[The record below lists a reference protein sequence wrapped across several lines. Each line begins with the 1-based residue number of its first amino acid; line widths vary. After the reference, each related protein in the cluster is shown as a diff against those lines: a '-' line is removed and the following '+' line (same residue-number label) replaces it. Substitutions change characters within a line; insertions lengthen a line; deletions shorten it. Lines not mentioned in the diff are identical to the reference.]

1 MTGKTTALT
10 VLLVALVPLAALS
23 APHSEAGTAGLAFL
37 KMGVGARAVG
47 MGEAFVAACDDA
59 TALYWNPAGICEL
72 QGGHV
77 ALMHNEWFQDIS
89 FEYLGAVLGRDLHA
103 FGLSLSFNTVGEIER
118 RVIASDQPLD
128 TFSSHDMA
136 LALSYARKMSP
147 RWNVGLSL
155 KLLYEKIYLDDA
167 WGWAT
172 DVGFL
177 YHPSVEGLSVGG
189 SALTLG
195 PKMKLRSEK
204 FSLPTVYKLGLNYS
218 PSLFHFQSGNLALAM
233 DLSKPTDNQLRV
245 HWGAELL
252 LIERIAMR
260 SGYQMGYDE
269 KGLSAGMG
277 VRQGRFRIDYAFVPY
292 SSDLGTTHRI
302 SLGIEL

>member
-1 MTGKTTALT
+1 MTEKTTALAA
-10 VLLVALVPLAALS
+10 LLIILVPLAS
-23 APHSEAGTAGLAFL
+23 WGAPHSEAGTAGMAFL
-37 KMGVGARAVG
+37 KIGVGARAVG
-47 MGEAFVAACDDA
+47 MGEAFVAAHDDA

-72 QGGHV
+72 RGGHV
-77 ALMHNEWFQDIS
+77 ILMHNEWFQDIR
-89 FEYLGAVLGRDLHA
+89 FEYLGAALGRGLDA
-103 FGLSLSFNTVGEIER
+103 YGLSLSFNTVGEIER

-128 TFSSHDMA
+128 TFSSHDVA
-136 LALSYARKMSP
+136 LAFSYARKMSHH
-147 RWNVGLSL
+147 WNVGLSL
-155 KLLYEKIYLDDA
+155 KFLYEKIYLDDA

-177 YHPSVEGLSVGG
+177 YHPPMEGLTAGG
-189 SALTLG
+189 SILTLG

-204 FSLPTVYKLGLNYS
+204 FNLPTTYKLGFRYS

-233 DLSKPTDNQLRV
+233 DLSKPRDNQLRA
-245 HWGAELL
+245 HWGTELL
-252 LIERIAMR
+252 VMHHIALR

-269 KGLSAGMG
+269 KGFSAGVG

-292 SSDLGTTHRI
+292 SSDLGATHRI

>member
-1 MTGKTTALT
+1 MIGKIAAFTL
-10 VLLVALVPLAALS
+10 LLVVLVPLVAVG
-23 APHSEAGTAGLAFL
+23 APHTEAGTAGLAFL

-47 MGEAFVAACDDA
+47 MGEAFVAAYDDA

-72 QGGHV
+72 RGGQL
-77 ALMHNEWFQDIS
+77 ALMHNEWFQDIR
-89 FEYLGAVLGRDLHA
+89 FEYLGAVLGRGLHA
-103 FGLSLSFNTVGEIER
+103 YGLSLSFNTVGEIER
-118 RVIASDQPLD
+118 RVRASELPLD
-128 TFSSHDMA
+128 TFSSRDVA
-136 LALSYARKMSP
+136 LAFSYARKMNP

-155 KLLYEKIYLDDA
+155 KVLYEKIYLDDA

-177 YHPSVEGLSVGG
+177 YHPPMEGLTAGG
-189 SALTLG
+189 SILTLG

-204 FSLPTVYKLGLNYS
+204 FNLPTIYKLGFRYS
-218 PSLFHFQSGNLALAM
+218 PTLFHFQGGDLALAM
-233 DLSKPTDNQLRV
+233 DLSKPMDNQLRV
-245 HWGAELL
+245 HWGGELL
-252 LIERIAMR
+252 LMDHIALR

-269 KGLSAGMG
+269 KGFSAGLG
-277 VRQGRFRIDYAFVPY
+277 VHQGRFRIDYAFVPY

>member
-1 MTGKTTALT
+1 MAAKTTTLT
-10 VLLVALVPLAALS
+10 LLLVILVPLAALS
-23 APHSEAGTAGLAFL
+23 APYSQAGMAGLAFL
-37 KMGVGARAVG
+37 KIGVGARAVS
-47 MGEAFVAACDDA
+47 MGEAFVAAIDDA
-59 TALYWNPAGICEL
+59 TALYWNPAGIAEL
-72 QGGHV
+72 RGGHV
-77 ALMHNEWFQDIS
+77 ALMHNEWFQDIRL
-89 FEYLGAVLGRDLHA
+89 EYLGAVLGRDHDA
-103 FGLSLSFNTVGEIER
+103 FGLSLSFNTVGDIER
-118 RVIASDQPLD
+118 RVSASDQPLD

-177 YHPSVEGLSVGG
+177 YHPPVEGLSVGG
-189 SALTLG
+189 SILTLG

-204 FSLPTVYKLGLNYS
+204 FSLPTIYKLGLRYS
-218 PSLFHFQSGNLALAM
+218 PPLFHFQSGNLALAM

-252 LIERIAMR
+252 LIERVALR

-269 KGLSAGMG
+269 KGLSAGLG
-277 VRQGRFRIDYAFVPY
+277 LRQGRLRIDYAFVPY